1 MLARR
6 FRTLLLFSPL
16 VVSLLGPIS
25 APKADPLV
33 MGWIERAQIF
43 PAGLLMEAKLDTG
56 ARNTSID
63 AADIVEFMRGGKKWV
78 RFNVSNRKG
87 RTVTFERPIFR
98 IAWIK
103 RSATKTTPRPVV
115 MLPLCIGNVLQEVEV
130 NLAKRTHLNYPLLVG
145 RSAMKGKVLVDSS
158 RTFTKD
164 PMCQGQKPGK
174 G

>member
-1 MLARR
+1 MPARR
-6 FRTLLLFSPL
+6 YRALLLFPTL
-16 VVSLLGPIS
+16 VVLLLGPGS
-25 APKADPLV
+25 APKAGPVV
-33 MGWIERAQIF
+33 MGWIERVRIH
-43 PAGLLMEAKLDTG
+43 PEDLLMEAKMDTG

-63 AADIVEFMRGGKKWV
+63 AADIVEFTRGGKKWV

-103 RSATKTTPRPVV
+103 RSATKTTPRTVV
-115 MLPLCIGNVLQEVEV
+115 ILPLCIGNVLREVEV
-130 NLAKRTHLNYPLLVG
+130 NLAKRSHLNYPLLVG

-158 RTFTKD
+158 RKFTKD
-164 PMCQGQKPGK
+164 PICQGQKPGK